1 MKKILLTSILI
12 SIILSGYFI
21 YQEYRKS
28 IEIQSYSAIVE
39 ERAFLYSL
47 LTLDKK
53 KNTNH
58 LDAYIKSLIKFDL
71 RVMSKYNHIKNKINL
86 KRYCSNL
93 QNIQSDAND
102 SNQSIKNIFY
112 EVCPKFLL
120 VPQL

>member
-58 LDAYIKSLIKFDL
+58 FDVYIKSVIKFDL
-71 RVMSKYNHIKNKINL
+71 RVIRKYDDIKNKINL
-86 KRYCSNL
+86 KRYCSDL
-93 QNIQSDAND
+93 QNIHSDAND
-102 SNQSIKNIFY
+102 SNQSIKNIFD
-112 EVCPKFLL
+112 EVCLDIEYNH
-120 VPQL
+120 